1 MEAASGTTL
10 EIKLQRSLTVEEAR
24 AIATNCD
31 PIPVSQG
38 QRLEHPMNPPPGTAD
53 LDRPTLKIKDL
64 LGSFRKNGLGGRC
77 LPYERCR
84 SALYVHH
91 VHNVHLWRSGMG
103 LTS

>member
-1 MEAASGTTL
+1 MGLGLGTVLLSPGQDDRMEAASGTTL

-64 LGSFRKNGLGGRC
+64 LGSFRKNGPIFRRGR
-77 LPYERCR
+77 
-84 SALYVHH
+84 
-91 VHNVHLWRSGMG
+91 
-103 LTS
+103 